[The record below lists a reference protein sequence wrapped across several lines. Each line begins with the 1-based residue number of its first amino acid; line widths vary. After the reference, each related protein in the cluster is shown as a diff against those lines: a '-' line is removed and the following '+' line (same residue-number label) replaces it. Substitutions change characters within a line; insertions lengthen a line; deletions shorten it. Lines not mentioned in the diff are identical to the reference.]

1 MTDPEGTHRGGAR
14 SMNEGTDSAEN
25 PARAGRDGA
34 GRDGASHGGAGGLA
48 GIDPAGV
55 TGWFVTHVNGMRPPL
70 RFELIAG
77 GRSNLTFAV
86 ADATARRWVLRRPPT
101 GHLLPTAHD
110 MAREHRVIEAVR
122 PAGIPVPRAV
132 GYCADASVTGAPF
145 YVMDFV
151 DGHVMRAEGDAA
163 ALFTLEQRRRISE
176 DLVDTLAALHALD
189 PDAVGLGDLGRR
201 DSYVVRQ
208 LRRWYGQYV
217 ASRDEHGGPD
227 VADIDAVH
235 DRLVAA
241 IPEQHWAG
249 IVHGDYRLD
258 NVVVDDGGKVA
269 AVLDWEL
276 CTLGDTMAD
285 LGQLL
290 VYWADP
296 GDTSVLAHTAT
307 TDGGFLTRQ
316 ELAARYAAAS
326 GRSIQHLDYYM
337 AFAYWKVACILEGV
351 YVRYVA
357 GAMGDDG
364 FDHGGYPG
372 MIRQLASLALDAAGR
387 IG

>member
-14 SMNEGTDSAEN
+14 PIDEGTDGAEN
-25 PARAGRDGA
+25 PAGA
-34 GRDGASHGGAGGLA
+34 GRGRAGAPP

-55 TGWFVTHVNGMRPPL
+55 TGWFVTHVTGVRPPL

-122 PAGIPVPRAV
+122 QAGVPVPRAV

-163 ALFTLEQRRRISE
+163 ALFSLEQRRRISE

-201 DSYVVRQ
+201 DSYLVRQ

-217 ASRDEHGGPD
+217 TCRDDHGGPD
-227 VADIDAVH
+227 VAEIDAVH
-235 DRLVAA
+235 DGLVAT
-241 IPEQHWAG
+241 IPEQHRAG

-258 NVVVDDGGKVA
+258 NAIVDHDGKLA

-296 GDTSVLAHTAT
+296 GETSVLAHTAT
-307 TDGGFLTRQ
+307 TDGGFLTKP

-357 GAMGDDG
+357 GVMGDDG
-364 FDHGGYPG
+364 FDHSGYPG

>member
-1 MTDPEGTHRGGAR
+1 
-14 SMNEGTDSAEN
+14 
-25 PARAGRDGA
+25 
-34 GRDGASHGGAGGLA
+34 
-48 GIDPAGV
+48 
-55 TGWFVTHVNGMRPPL
+55 
-70 RFELIAG
+70 
-77 GRSNLTFAV
+77 
-86 ADATARRWVLRRPPT
+86 
-101 GHLLPTAHD
+101 

-201 DSYVVRQ
+201 DSYLVRQ

-217 ASRDEHGGPD
+217 TSRDEHGGPD

-241 IPEQHWAG
+241 IPEQHRAG

-357 GAMGDDG
+357 GAMGHDG
-364 FDHGGYPG
+364 FDHSGYPG